1 SRERA
6 RPTPAVHEIAA
17 LSFYTRGTATM
28 EQRGCWTVGPGDVL
42 LIPAG
47 EPHRFL
53 QADALEAWCLGLCVP
68 CFAAEAGATFL
79 DPFDRVRAG
88 ASPVFHIPEDR
99 RTFVET
105 LFRELHQASLPPRSS
120 EPLAVQRSLL
130 TLLLHEITRAAAW
143 APALPESG
151 GVVADSLRF
160 IERNCLGPLT
170 LTEVARAVGRT
181 PAHVTTALT
190 RATGKSAVAW
200 IVAGRMA
207 EARRLL
213 VCSTERVEDIAF
225 RVGYADP
232 THFIRMFRREHGQTP
247 AAFRTEKLRSP

>member
-1 SRERA
+1 MRAPSPSRRPEARSRPPSRRPANFFSRERA

-130 TLLLHEITRAAAW
+130 TLLLHEISFAPPPGPPPCPRAA
-143 APALPESG
+143 ES
-151 GVVADSLRF
+151 S
-160 IERNCLGPLT
+160 P
-170 LTEVARAVGRT
+170 
-181 PAHVTTALT
+181 TASASSS
-190 RATGKSAVAW
+190 ATASV
-200 IVAGRMA
+200 
-207 EARRLL
+207 
-213 VCSTERVEDIAF
+213 
-225 RVGYADP
+225 P
-232 THFIRMFRREHGQTP
+232 
-247 AAFRTEKLRSP
+247 